1 MEYLVRR
8 ARDGD
13 TDAFLELMTQN
24 TQILYKTAW
33 SVLRNDEDTAD
44 AVSETMLICF
54 EKIHTLKRPAAFR
67 TWMIRILL
75 NQCYQ
80 ILGDRAHFDGSGEM
94 PEVADTRQGTG
105 DMEGFHALMQGVDEK
120 YSTILT
126 LYYADEF
133 TISEIAG
140 LIGLNENTV
149 KTRLSRGRELIR
161 RNLSHEDR
169 SNG

>member
-1 MEYLVRR
+1 MEHLVRK

-13 TDAFLELMTQN
+13 ADAFLELMTQN

-33 SVLRNDEDTAD
+33 SALRNNEDTAD
-44 AVSETMLICF
+44 AVAETILICF
-54 EKIHTLKRPAAFR
+54 EKMHTLKQPSAFR

-80 ILGDRAHFDGSGEM
+80 ILGDRAHFDHS
-94 PEVADTRQGTG
+94 G
-105 DMEGFHALMQGVDEK
+105 DMPDVPDMRQEAEDMDGFQALMKGVDEK

-133 TISEIAG
+133 TVSEIAE
-140 LIGLNENTV
+140 LTGLNENTV

-161 RNLSHEDR
+161 RNLSHEDK
-169 SNG
+169 